1 MNDKTMVLETVGC
14 IKQPAILIKVDS
26 YMDMNKRNFA

>member
-1 MNDKTMVLETVGC
+1 MNEQTMVIETVGC
-14 IKQPAILIKVDS
+14 IKQPAILIKVGS